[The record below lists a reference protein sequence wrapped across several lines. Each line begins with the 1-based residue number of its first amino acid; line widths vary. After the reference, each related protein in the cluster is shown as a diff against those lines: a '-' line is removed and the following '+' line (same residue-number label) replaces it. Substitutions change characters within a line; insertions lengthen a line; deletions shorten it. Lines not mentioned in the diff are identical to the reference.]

1 MRIIAGRFK
10 GFEVKAPKQGTRPT
24 TDRVKEAI
32 FSHLESQGALYD
44 GASVLDLFAGT
55 GALGIEALSRG
66 ASHLTLVDNAPQA
79 VALLTKAA
87 AGLRHARAWRPD
99 MSMRVMRAKAEA
111 VATSAPTGGQAC
123 SVIFIDPPYAYAD
136 ADFDALL
143 TALAA
148 GGWTDGDA
156 IIVAERSSRSADP
169 TPPEGWHI
177 YHAKAYGET
186 TIHYLAME

>member
-1 MRIIAGRFK
+1 MRIISGRFK

-44 GASVLDLFAGT
+44 GAAVLDLFAGT

-66 ASHLTLVDNAPQA
+66 ASHLTLVDNASQA
-79 VALLTKAA
+79 VALLNKAA
-87 AGLRHARAWRPD
+87 AGLRHARAWSPD
-99 MSMRVMRAKAEA
+99 LSVRVLRAKAEA
-111 VATSAPTGGQAC
+111 VAAAAPTGGRAC
-123 SVIFIDPPYAYAD
+123 SVIFIDPPYAYMD

-143 TALAA
+143 AALASS
-148 GGWTDGDA
+148 GWTDDET
-156 IIVAERSSRSADP
+156 IIVAERSARSADP

-177 YHAKAYGET
+177 YQAKSYGET
-186 TIHYLAME
+186 AIHYLAME